1 MELQHLES
9 IGRLRA
15 TETLF
20 GADRLHPTD
29 SEGREVV
36 CFASNDYL
44 GLATHPALKQAATA
58 ALRDHGLGSA
68 ASRLVSGETPPHRAL
83 EDALAAFLGVEAA
96 LLFPTGYQANVGTLT
111 ALAGPQDFIA
121 SDAANHASLI
131 DGCRLSRAR
140 VGIFD
145 HVDADSAER
154 ALRDAPATAR
164 RRFILTESLFSMDGD
179 RAPLAALAALARR
192 ADATLIVDE
201 AHALGV
207 LGPSGRGLCAVLGVE
222 PEIRIGTLG
231 KAFGSAGGFV
241 AGSHRLRSLL
251 LNRARTF
258 IYTTAAPASLA
269 AAALA
274 ALRIVESPEG
284 DTLRAKLFRNLAR
297 IRPRLPVTAPLGHPT
312 APGHGPGPAP
322 AVDQILPVILGP
334 DTAATELA
342 ARLRS
347 EGLLATA
354 IRPPTVPE
362 NTARLRLTVSAAH
375 TDGDLERLI
384 RGLATALASA
394 QAPAAVGASPRA

>member
-1 MELQHLES
+1 VSLEHALSLELQHLES

-15 TETLF
+15 TETLC
-20 GADRLHPTD
+20 GADRLHPRD
-29 SEGREVV
+29 SDGRELV

-44 GLATHPALKQAATA
+44 GLSSHPALMSAATA
-58 ALRDHGLGSA
+58 AIRDHGSGSA

-83 EDALAAFLGVEAA
+83 EDALASFLGTEAA

-131 DGCRLSRAR
+131 DGCRLSRSR
-140 VGIFD
+140 VGIFE
-145 HVDADSAER
+145 HGNPDSAEL
-154 ALRDAPATAR
+154 ALRAAPSSAR
-164 RRFILTESLFSMDGD
+164 RRFIVTESLFSMDGD
-179 RAPLAALAALARR
+179 RAPLAALSALATRF
-192 ADATLIVDE
+192 DATLIVDE

-207 LGPSGRGLCAVLGVE
+207 LGPSGRGLSAALGLR

-241 AGSHRLRSLL
+241 AGSHRLRTVL

-274 ALRIVESPEG
+274 ALHIIEAPEG
-284 DTLRAKLFRNLAR
+284 ESLRAALSRNLAR
-297 IRPRLPVTAPLGHPT
+297 IRARLPNQALGPHP
-312 APGHGPGPAP
+312 AS
-322 AVDQILPVILGP
+322 AVDQILPVIVGP

-347 EGLLATA
+347 EGLVATA

-362 NTARLRLTVSAAH
+362 NTARLRITVSAAH
-375 TDGDLERLI
+375 AASDIDRLV
-384 RGLATALASA
+384 RGLLAALAGTRAPSA
-394 QAPAAVGASPRA
+394 AMGAPRA

>member
-1 MELQHLES
+1 VALDTALSLELQNLES
-9 IGRLRA
+9 IGRLRT
-15 TETLF
+15 TETLL
-20 GADRLHPTD
+20 GADRLHPRD
-29 SEGREVV
+29 SQGREMV

-44 GLATHPALKQAATA
+44 GLSDHPAVIAAATT
-58 ALRDHGLGSA
+58 ALLQHGLGSA

-83 EDALAAFLGVEAA
+83 EDALADFLGTEAA

-140 VGIFD
+140 VGIFEHANPASAD
-145 HVDADSAER
+145 H
-154 ALRDAPATAR
+154 ALGAAAPSAR
-164 RRFILTESLFSMDGD
+164 RRFLVTESLFSMDGD
-179 RAPLAALAALARR
+179 RAPLTALSAVAARHE
-192 ADATLIVDE
+192 ATLIVDE

-207 LGPSGRGLCAVLGVE
+207 LGPSGRGLCADLGLR

-241 AGSHRLRSLL
+241 AGSHLLRATL

-274 ALRIVESPEG
+274 ALEIIAAPEG
-284 DTLRAKLFRNLAR
+284 DRLRTNLSLNLDRVRA
-297 IRPRLPVTAPLGHPT
+297 RLPI
-312 APGHGPGPAP
+312 PAT
-322 AVDQILPVILGP
+322 AVDHIIPIILGA

-342 ARLRS
+342 ALLRS
-347 EGLLATA
+347 RGLVATA

-362 NTARLRLTVSAAH
+362 NTARLRITVSAAH
-375 TDGDLERLI
+375 SDGDIQRL
-384 RGLATALASA
+384 LASLVPALASPQA
-394 QAPAAVGASPRA
+394 QPPREAPRA